1 MKPTKFIVEVFINDK
16 ASIRIENVEWP
27 EAGEESL
34 LSRLSKHPGVVESLN
49 DRIARETRMSF
60 PVPGIVHLEIETTDY
75 IPPPEPPCYA
85 DKEKR
90 AREQA
95 DAIYELLMKSD
106 KWELERS
113 RPEVDDPLKNARND
127 GCCYYKP
134 GRLIFITCRLEMP
147 EED

>member
-85 DKEKR
+85 NR
-90 AREQA
+90 APTDWLSVLQQKQSLFVHLLSRAYQHSIEQ
-95 DAIYELLMKSD
+95 LHHHS
-106 KWELERS
+106 
-113 RPEVDDPLKNARND
+113 
-127 GCCYYKP
+127 
-134 GRLIFITCRLEMP
+134 
-147 EED
+147 